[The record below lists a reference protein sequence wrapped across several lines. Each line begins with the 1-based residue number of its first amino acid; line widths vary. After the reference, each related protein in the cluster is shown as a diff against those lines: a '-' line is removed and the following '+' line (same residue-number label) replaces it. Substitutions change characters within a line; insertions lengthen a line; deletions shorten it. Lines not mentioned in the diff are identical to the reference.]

1 MGNKKYQ
8 SGSGHLII
16 LTIILAVGLFGALG
30 CVFYQNF
37 IQTKTD
43 NSKKVDITSKKID
56 STVKYLKYSH
66 SLADNVEYSF
76 EYPSAGWSVSADS
89 DSVSISTAI
98 TESGPMGAE
107 KGSYISFGLFNTE
120 SYKNIAEQISS
131 YKAKRMITEVKN
143 ITVDGQP
150 AFRYPCYEYCRYT
163 TLFEKDKVGY
173 QVILGSQDNTDVAVY
188 DHFLDTL
195 QIK

>member
-1 MGNKKYQ
+1 MGNKKHQ
-8 SGSGHLII
+8 SGSGRLII

-30 CVFYQNF
+30 YVFYQNF

-43 NSKKVDITSKKID
+43 NSKKVDIAPEKID
-56 STVKYLKYSH
+56 SAVKYLKYSH
-66 SLADNVEYSF
+66 NSSGLGEYSF
-76 EYPSAGWSVSADS
+76 EYPSTGWSVNADTYSA
-89 DSVSISTAI
+89 SISTNI
-98 TESGPMGAE
+98 FEEGPMGAE

-120 SYKNIAEQISS
+120 SYKNIAEQIAI
-131 YKAKRMITEVKN
+131 YKAKRMITKLTN

-163 TLFEKDKVGY
+163 TLFEKDNVGY
-173 QVILGSQDNTDVAVY
+173 EVILGSQDNTDVEVY

-195 QIK
+195 KIK